1 MPEQTFYRILT
12 NAALLCYTVVR
23 MKGVK
28 SMELTFEPLTKEDL
42 SACYEL
48 CMQSF
53 SESVPKEE
61 VERAFA
67 LCSKDPSYRLVAG
80 KLDGKVVAYATLN
93 FFRTVFD
100 GMRPMATIWYVCV
113 DPAYRSRG
121 IGKAL
126 FAELCRICEQ
136 EQCLE
141 IVLTCLPEN
150 EGAQRFYRS
159 LGFRD
164 DLERAFVRYYFE
176 P

>member
-1 MPEQTFYRILT
+1 M
-12 NAALLCYTVVR
+12 
-23 MKGVK
+23 
-28 SMELTFEPLTKEDL
+28 
-42 SACYEL
+42 
-48 CMQSF
+48 
-53 SESVPKEE
+53 
-61 VERAFA
+61 
-67 LCSKDPSYRLVAG
+67 G
-80 KLDGKVVAYATLN
+80 KLDGRVVTYATLH
-93 FFRTVFD
+93 FFHTVFD

-126 FAELCRICEQ
+126 FAELCRICEA

-141 IVLTCLPEN
+141 IVFTCLQEN
-150 EGAQRFYRS
+150 ASAQGFYRS